1 MVRKRAKARC
11 FAKPRWFCGVPPE
24 SPVQSEKDDR
34 TPLFHDDAAV
44 SFPIDTDSI
53 SLTVDWRKC
62 PSVVAEMRDEADGV
76 WHVLSTAGDG
86 ACALH
91 ALWGSPRETP
101 AGIELHRE
109 DIRDYVVFSESTA
122 FMG

>member
-1 MVRKRAKARC
+1 MVRK
-11 FAKPRWFCGVPPE
+11 FAKTRCLCCVPPK
-24 SPVQSEKDDR
+24 SPVQSGEDDR
-34 TPLFHDDAAV
+34 TPLFHDDSAD
-44 SFPIDTDSI
+44 SFRIDTDSI
-53 SLTVDWRKC
+53 SLTVDWAKC
-62 PSVVAEMRDEADGV
+62 PSVVSEMRDEADVV

-101 AGIELHRE
+101 RGLELHRE
-109 DIRDYVVFSESTA
+109 DIREHVFSESTA